1 MSKAGTSSKSP
12 ETQAATALPEAA
24 PPGDALTDASVPPAL
39 PTADADADMDAPPV
53 EAFRPDLHYWKP
65 TLDASI
71 EIGWAQFDGERF
83 LAQVMFSTA
92 GMLLYRA
99 RAGADAGSQL
109 LVETIID
116 RNNREVPFSV
126 RTSESPTPFLSGSFE
141 YRVVDKEVQFWLL
154 RLRYPGGA
162 SPDHRFV

>member
-24 PPGDALTDASVPPAL
+24 PPGDAPTDPSVPPAL
-39 PTADADADMDAPPV
+39 PSPDAEAVAPPV
-53 EAFRPDLHYWKP
+53 DVDRPVLHYWKP

-83 LAQVMFSTA
+83 MAQVMFSSA

-99 RAGADAGSQL
+99 RSGADAGSQL

-141 YRVVDKEVQFWLL
+141 YRVVDDVVQFWLL
-154 RLRYPGGA
+154 RLRYPGGM